1 MQLLNMSSHSI
12 ITGAM
17 LLHLALALWRLAEYT
32 TPFKGMTHQAL
43 VLRCS
48 PMRLQTSPSL
58 YQLQGLPFLNRVQRQ
73 RATMRSTVRQVPL
86 PQLLTWAPTLN
97 SLPETLDKKLTL
109 LWSKRDNTNITMD
122 VMQAW
127 QVPVPPPLAVCMLR
141 TVTAGPRLDLLPTL

>member
-1 MQLLNMSSHSI
+1 MQILNMSSHSI
-12 ITGAM
+12 ITDAM
-17 LLHLALALWRLAEYT
+17 LLLLALALWRLAEYT

-48 PMRLQTSPSL
+48 PMRPRTSLSL

-73 RATMRSTVRQVPL
+73 RATMLSTVRQVPL
-86 PQLLTWAPTLN
+86 RRLLTWAPTLN

-109 LWSKRDNTNITMD
+109 LWSKRDSMD

-127 QVPVPPPLAVCMLR
+127 QVPVPPPLAGCMLR